1 MESVATVQLNG
12 GAPTGVS
19 GWGNLGR
26 QLVTQDKRRRGQ
38 DLMLTLDAE
47 LQRTAFRL
55 LDGHRGAAVLLRP
68 DDGAVRALVSTP
80 SYDPNRITPALFRDS
95 DAAAP
100 LLNRATQGLYPP
112 GSAFKILLAA
122 LAIESGFSGTIDC
135 PAEGFSTSARYR
147 KIRDHEYYTARRGRS
162 VWKGHGPLD
171 LTTAL
176 ARSSNVF
183 FAQLG
188 VRYDHE
194 ALYRLAER
202 MLFNGTILL
211 HETPY
216 GAWTMRTGEIP
227 RLDPSDQYGLAQM
240 SIGQGAVLVTPAHM
254 ALIAASIANQGLAAR
269 PRLVETDAPTPLR
282 QFVHRATAQ
291 RLIPML
297 RKAVSSGTGRSIDS
311 PLLEIAGKT
320 GTAENPHGASH
331 SWFVG
336 FAPAARPRL
345 AIAVLVEHGGYGS
358 ATAAPIA
365 RDLLLRAADLGL
377 LE

>member
-1 MESVATVQLNG
+1 
-12 GAPTGVS
+12 
-19 GWGNLGR
+19 
-26 QLVTQDKRRRGQ
+26 
-38 DLMLTLDAE
+38 
-47 LQRTAFRL
+47 
-55 LDGHRGAAVLLRP
+55 
-68 DDGAVRALVSTP
+68 
-80 SYDPNRITPALFRDS
+80 
-95 DAAAP
+95 
-100 LLNRATQGLYPP
+100 
-112 GSAFKILLAA
+112 
-122 LAIESGFSGTIDC
+122 
-135 PAEGFSTSARYR
+135 
-147 KIRDHEYYTARRGRS
+147 
-162 VWKGHGPLD
+162 
-171 LTTAL
+171 
-176 ARSSNVF
+176 
-183 FAQLG
+183 
-188 VRYDHE
+188 
-194 ALYRLAER
+194 
-202 MLFNGTILL
+202 
-211 HETPY
+211 
-216 GAWTMRTGEIP
+216 
-227 RLDPSDQYGLAQM
+227 
-240 SIGQGAVLVTPAHM
+240 M